1 LTEVPQNNHDD
12 AESGPSIGS
21 NNQKINS
28 EGECCRAKTENQKT
42 KRTWLEKTAVAIA
55 ILAFFAAAGQFWT
68 ASDTEKRSLRAY
80 VSVNSIMPQLKTAP
94 IGINVFVQNGGQTPA
109 YNVHVHLSWEPM
121 PIGEKLPAGFG
132 YPDKGDADLA
142 RSSLAILSGG
152 SGSKEFPF
160 TIPFDHDEVFSKV
173 ESHANEGYF
182 YGHVDYDYIF
192 DGHWLTEICY
202 RYTFEG
208 TPENGRHILSLG
220 HDHNQ
225 AKPRHQN

>member
-1 LTEVPQNNHDD
+1 MTEVPQNNHDD
-12 AESGPSIGS
+12 AEPGPRIGS
-21 NNQKINS
+21 NNRNINS
-28 EGECCRAKTENQKT
+28 QGDCCRAKKANQKT
-42 KRTWLEKTAVAIA
+42 KHTWLEKTAVAIA
-55 ILAFFAAAGQFWT
+55 VLAFCAAAGQYLR

-94 IGINVFVQNGGQTPA
+94 IGLNVFVQNGGQTPA
-109 YNVHVHLSWEPM
+109 YNVYVHLSWEPV

-132 YPDKGDADLA
+132 YPDQGDSDLA

-152 SGSKEFPF
+152 SGSKEIGF
-160 TIPFDHDEVFSKV
+160 TIPFDHEVFSKV

-182 YGHVDYDYIF
+182 YGHVDYDDIF

-208 TPENGRHILSLG
+208 TPENGRHVLSLC

>member
-1 LTEVPQNNHDD
+1 M
-12 AESGPSIGS
+12 AG
-21 NNQKINS
+21 
-28 EGECCRAKTENQKT
+28 KTT
-42 KRTWLEKTAVAIA
+42 VAIA
-55 ILAFFAAAGQFWT
+55 VLAFFAAAGQCWT

-80 VSVNSIMPQLKTAP
+80 VSANSIMPQLKTAP

-132 YPDKGDADLA
+132 YPDKGDGDLA

-182 YGHVDYDYIF
+182 YGHVDYDDIF

-208 TPENGRHILSLG
+208 TSENGRHILSLG